1 MKLKH
6 ASAWH
11 LQSWQN
17 CLTENG
23 KIKTYHP
30 TKFQVYE
37 ACILSTLLY
46 SSETWNCNM
55 SQENKL
61 NTFYLR
67 NTGRILGIKLQDK
80 ITNHEVLQRSRT
92 FTIHCLLSNRR
103 LRWLGHIKRMEPN
116 RIPIDLLFS
125 QLENGTR
132 PLGRPHLRYTG
143 VCKRDMKST
152 NIDIINWENLAVDRV
167 RWRAVVKKGVGTAE
181 SNRRRD
187 HELKRQQRKE
197 AMHIPLGSGSTFQSR
212 NWETMYSQNR
222 PAQPPAEMLSKLNGI
237 LITYI
242 HHQQWRK
249 GGQHNI

>member
-1 MKLKH
+1 
-6 ASAWH
+6 
-11 LQSWQN
+11 
-17 CLTENG
+17 
-23 KIKTYHP
+23 
-30 TKFQVYE
+30 
-37 ACILSTLLY
+37 
-46 SSETWNCNM
+46 M

-212 NWETMYSQNR
+212 N
-222 PAQPPAEMLSKLNGI
+222 
-237 LITYI
+237 
-242 HHQQWRK
+242 
-249 GGQHNI
+249 